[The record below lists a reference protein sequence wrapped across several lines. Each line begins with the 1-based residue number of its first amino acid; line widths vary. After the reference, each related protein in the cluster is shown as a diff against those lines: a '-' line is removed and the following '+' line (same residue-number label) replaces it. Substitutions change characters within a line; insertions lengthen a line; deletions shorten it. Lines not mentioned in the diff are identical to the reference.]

1 MFVYL
6 WPRCICLLTFF
17 PHCPRV
23 FVCWHCWHCFT
34 YCPGVCWHSYCLGV
48 SFHLLSRCDKMF
60 PGSPTFLSL
69 TSGCWSAPKLSLS
82 CLILNQVC
90 MIFVFSCILEFI
102 VVTAHIRSG
111 KKNRGEMV
119 ITFLLLFIIPH
130 LSLILIYTKLKRRVS
145 LKNKLFSHHHGH
157 KDPILQVLENL
168 PNITRLALISV
179 AL

>member
-1 MFVYL
+1 M
-6 WPRCICLLTFF
+6 
-17 PHCPRV
+17 
-23 FVCWHCWHCFT
+23 
-34 YCPGVCWHSYCLGV
+34 
-48 SFHLLSRCDKMF
+48 
-60 PGSPTFLSL
+60 
-69 TSGCWSAPKLSLS
+69 GCWSAAKSSHFKNLYVHNIHLWMTYFWQIYLCHVFFVRCVSLLSYYLS
-82 CLILNQVC
+82 IICQVC

-119 ITFLLLFIIPH
+119 IIFLLLFIIPH

-179 AL
+179 PL